1 MEKGERKR
9 RAEREG
15 YEVCWSGR
23 AGSTCTG
30 KTMR

>member
-9 RAEREG
+9 RAVREG

-23 AGSTCTG
+23 GGSTHR
-30 KTMR
+30 K